1 MLLRWFITNTTV
13 AFSGIAAKPAS
24 SVVPMRTR
32 YSDCD
37 SFLPI
42 Q

>member
-13 AFSGIAAKPAS
+13 AFSGTAARPAS
-24 SVVPMRTR
+24 SVKPMRTR
-32 YSDCD
+32 YSDWLSD
-37 SFLPI
+37 LPS